1 MPNIHIW
8 NKLLVWNFTGKKL
21 KQQEIFK
28 EFIQIIYNKF
38 EISLEKSSKFIFTS
52 YVCKFC
58 TKN

>member
-8 NKLLVWNFTGKKL
+8 NTLLVWNFTGKKL